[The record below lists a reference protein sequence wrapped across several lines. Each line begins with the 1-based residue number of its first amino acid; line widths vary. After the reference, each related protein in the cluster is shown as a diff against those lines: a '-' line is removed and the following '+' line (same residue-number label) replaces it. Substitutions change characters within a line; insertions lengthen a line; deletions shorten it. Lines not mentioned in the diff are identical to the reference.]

1 MIQKPLDV
9 HAISPPPPD
18 KRVRRNAQ
26 WAEPGTRANRYTLPT
41 TLQSGSP
48 VGYRTRQPLSHDE
61 ARAAMVLLSLP
72 RPEGFVSSGS
82 VREQALFEES
92 SLGVL
97 SSRQSTNF
105 QGHRQV
111 TLGPEDST
119 EAASLLREM
128 TSLEATV
135 LEDACHT
142 HVVLTR
148 PYRTSFTLLL
158 TFIGHLPFISLLTV
172 PWRALRKRYAHAN
185 DIPTIGYLQHLH
197 LGILAEAMERAAVL
211 ASDGHRGA
219 QIFQG
224 PFSDPTTRAVNQ
236 DAIARLESL
245 CGLTA
250 RQRSSGWRIGLV
262 AQVGQLPQP
271 HSISRAL
278 CRKVGANLMAFRSE
292 RIQPGVN
299 AEEKAPAQYQVRQEM
314 HVPDDL
320 AIMAGRAGYNAFHHW
335 TGCDR
340 ERAKDVL
347 LLERIDVLSPHGKKR
362 LREIRLQ
369 LGEIT
374 DRLIKAMPKW
384 VDWPTGRALSRNAN
398 RGRKAFALAG
408 QRIYVSGLS
417 RQEIADEGIA
427 WELAIRGLG
436 AGAARGALY
445 CEIMGCVDL
454 PSDCDLLA
462 GICLMAGPVNQNDIG
477 KSFYGYADLLSDA
490 FPDRDPTSLLVWSLK
505 AKTVGDPI
513 GNEEQLLNAA
523 RKGVL
528 VDLRPAPHE
537 IVSTRVGGRLVPL
550 RKRHGR
556 TNGERAF
563 SDPGNFVTSPEGEP
577 VPGNVGS
584 AWPRAWSRARVWQGA
599 AE

>member
-1 MIQKPLDV
+1 V
-9 HAISPPPPD
+9 E
-18 KRVRRNAQ
+18 KRVRRNARC
-26 WAEPGTRANRYTLPT
+26 AAPDTRANRYSLPAH
-41 TLQSGSP
+41 LQSGSP
-48 VGYRTRQPLSHDE
+48 VGYRTRQSLSTDE

-72 RPEGFVSSGS
+72 RPEAFVSRGS
-82 VREQALFEES
+82 VREQALFEEC

-97 SSRQSTNF
+97 TSRQSTNF
-105 QGHRQV
+105 RGHRQV
-111 TLGPEDST
+111 TLGPRDSG
-119 EAASLLREM
+119 EAAALLREM
-128 TSLEATV
+128 SSLESNV
-135 LEDACHT
+135 LENACHT

-158 TFIGHLPFISLLTV
+158 TFIGHLPFLSLLTV
-172 PWRALRKRYAHAN
+172 PWRALRKRFAHVD

-211 ASDGHRGA
+211 ASDGQRGA

-224 PFSDPTTRAVNQ
+224 PFSDPNTRAANQ
-236 DAIARLESL
+236 GAIARLESL

-262 AQVGQLPQP
+262 AQVGQLPAP
-271 HSISRAL
+271 HPVSRAL
-278 CRKVGANLMAFRSE
+278 CRKIGANLMAFRSE

-299 AEEKAPAQYQVRQEM
+299 AEEKAPAQYQVRQDM
-314 HVPDDL
+314 HVPDAL
-320 AIMAGRAGYNAFHHW
+320 AVMAGRAGYNAFHHW

-340 ERAKDVL
+340 ERAKELL
-347 LLERIDVLSPHGKKR
+347 LLERIDVLSPHGKER
-362 LREIRLQ
+362 LRDIRQELD
-369 LGEIT
+369 EIT
-374 DRLIKAMPKW
+374 DRLIKALPKW
-384 VDWPTGRALSRNAN
+384 VDWPTGMAFSRNAH

-477 KSFYGYADLLSDA
+477 KSFYGYADLLAHA
-490 FPDRDPTSLLVWSLK
+490 FPDRDPTSLLVWTLK
-505 AKTVGDPI
+505 AKTIGDPI
-513 GNEEQLLNAA
+513 GNEEQLLNAD

-528 VDLRPAPHE
+528 VDLRAAPHE

-550 RKRHGR
+550 RKLHGR

-563 SDPGNFVTSPEGEP
+563 SETGNFVTSPEGEQ
-577 VPGNVGS
+577 VPGNMGS
-584 AWPRAWSRARVWQGA
+584 RWPSAWSRDRVWKGD

>member
-1 MIQKPLDV
+1 VIQKPLDV
-9 HAISPPPPD
+9 HTISPPPPE

-26 WAEPGTRANRYTLPT
+26 WPAPDTRPNRYTLPS

-48 VGYRTRQPLSHDE
+48 VGYRTRQALTQEE

-82 VREQALFEES
+82 VEEQALFDEC

-105 QGHRQV
+105 RGHRQV
-111 TLGPEDST
+111 TLGPEDSK
-119 EAASLLREM
+119 EVAALLGEM
-128 TSLEATV
+128 SSLESTV
-135 LEDACHT
+135 LDGACHT

-158 TFIGHLPFISLLTV
+158 TFVGHLPIVSLLTV
-172 PWRALRKRYAHAN
+172 GWRALRKRFAHAD
-185 DIPTIGYLQHLH
+185 DIPTIGFLQHLH

-211 ASDGHRGA
+211 ASDGQRGA

-224 PFSDPTTRAVNQ
+224 PFSDPNTRSVNQ
-236 DAIARLESL
+236 AAIGRLESL
-245 CGLTA
+245 CGVTTH
-250 RQRSSGWRIGLV
+250 QRAKGWRIGLV
-262 AQVGQLPQP
+262 AQVGRLHQP
-271 HSISRAL
+271 HRISRAL
-278 CRKVGANLMAFRSE
+278 CRKIGANLLAFRSE

-340 ERAKDVL
+340 ERAKDLL
-347 LLERIDVLSPHGKKR
+347 LLERIDVLSPHGKER

-384 VDWPTGRALSRNAN
+384 VDWPTGMAFSRNAN

-417 RQEIADEGIA
+417 RREIAEEGIA
-427 WELAIRGLG
+427 WELAVRGLG

-445 CEIMGCVDL
+445 CELMGCVDL

-477 KSFYGYADLLSDA
+477 KSFYGYADLMAPA
-490 FPDRDPTSLLVWSLK
+490 FGDRDPTSLLVWALK
-505 AKTVGDPI
+505 AKTVSDPI

-528 VDLRPAPHE
+528 VDLRPAPHDV
-537 IVSTRVGGRLVPL
+537 VSTRVKGRLAPL

-563 SDPGNFVTSPEGEP
+563 SEIGNFVTSPQGEP
-577 VPGNVGS
+577 VPGNMGS
-584 AWPRAWSRARVWQGA
+584 LWPRAWREAPVWPGEA
-599 AE
+599 T